1 MNPKQ
6 DHPENFESEKF
17 TLWKECLIGNL
28 QVSSSDKT
36 DQNLSLPRVK
46 PFRLV
51 NLCNDI
57 ELNFYSRSTGKTV
70 L

>member
-28 QVSSSDKT
+28 QVSSSDKS
-36 DQNLSLPRVK
+36 LSRVK

-70 L
+70 M